1 MGTRLLET
9 TLNAFPPGT
18 PDFVSH
24 DVLKDYIQD
33 TAFKTGVHELTRYNT
48 EVKDLWRSDT
58 TWSVDA
64 VTLHTDKTGN
74 VSRERNIQVVHNSL
88 AVFLY

>member
-9 TLNAFPPGT
+9 TLNPFPPGT

-33 TAFKTGVHELTRYNT
+33 TASKTGVDKLTHYNT
-48 EVKDLWRSDT
+48 GAKKLSKSGNKWILEAT
-58 TWSVDA
+58 TLYA
-64 VTLHTDKTGN
+64 KTSGN
-74 VSRERNIQVVHNSL
+74 VLRQSTEVMQSPFTKYLI
-88 AVFLY
+88 